1 MAKIECELHGNFDV
15 ILNALHNAVMTG
27 SSSAS
32 IEDSSDFYTGSVR
45 CAVRTYERYSYL
57 GNGRV
62 SMNITLL
69 EADGRI
75 FLSAITSG
83 GSQALFFKI
92 NTIGENNFLDTIRNA
107 VSVFTR

>member
-15 ILNALHNAVMTG
+15 ILSTLHNAVMSG

-32 IEDSSDFYTGSVR
+32 VEDSSDFHTNSAR
-45 CAVRTYERYSYL
+45 CAVRTYERYSYM

-69 EADGRI
+69 ESEGRI
-75 FLSAITSG
+75 FFSAITSG
-83 GSQALFFKI
+83 GSQAMFFKI
-92 NTIGENNFLDTIRNA
+92 NTIGENSFLDTIRDA
-107 VSVFTR
+107 VSAFM

>member
-1 MAKIECELHGNFDV
+1 MAKIESELYGDFDE
-15 ILNALHNAVMTG
+15 ILNTLHNAVMAG

-32 IEDSSDFYTGSVR
+32 VEDSSSFCTGNVR
-45 CAVRTYERYSYL
+45 CVVRTYERYSVM

-62 SMNITLL
+62 SMNVTLL

-83 GSQALFFKI
+83 GSQAMFFKI
-92 NTIGENNFLDTIRNA
+92 NTIGENSFLDTIRNA
-107 VSVFTR
+107 VSEFP

>member
-1 MAKIECELHGNFDV
+1 MAKIECELHGNFDT
-15 ILNALHNAVMTG
+15 ILNTLHNAVMSG

-32 IEDSSDFYTGSVR
+32 VEDSSNFYTGSAR
-45 CAVRTYERYSYL
+45 CVVRTYERYSYL

-83 GSQALFFKI
+83 GSQAMFFKMH
-92 NTIGENNFLDTIRNA
+92 TLGEENFLDTLRNA
-107 VSVFTR
+107 VSEFT

>member
-15 ILNALHNAVMTG
+15 ILNTLHNAVMSG

-32 IEDSSDFYTGSVR
+32 VEDSSDFYTNSVR
-45 CAVRTYERYSYL
+45 CAVRTYERYSYM

-69 EADGRI
+69 EAEGRI
-75 FLSAITSG
+75 FFSAITSG
-83 GSQALFFKI
+83 GSQAMFFKI
-92 NTIGENNFLDTIRNA
+92 NTIGENSFLDTIRNA
-107 VSVFTR
+107 VNAFM

>member
-1 MAKIECELHGNFDV
+1 MAKIECERHGDFDV
-15 ILNALHNAVMTG
+15 VLNTLHNAVMEG

-32 IEDSSDFYTGSVR
+32 VEDSSSFYTDSVR
-45 CAVRTYERYSYL
+45 CAVRTYERYSIM

-62 SMNITLL
+62 SMNVTLL

-83 GSQALFFKI
+83 GSQAMFFKM
-92 NTIGENNFLDTIRNA
+92 NTIGENSFLDTIRNA
-107 VSVFTR
+107 VSEFA

>member
-1 MAKIECELHGNFDV
+1 MAKIECELHGNFDA
-15 ILNALHNAVMTG
+15 ILNTLHNAVMSG
-27 SSSAS
+27 STSAS
-32 IEDSSDFYTGSVR
+32 AEDSSNFYTGSVR
-45 CAVRTYERYSYL
+45 CVVRTYERYSYF

-83 GSQALFFKI
+83 GSQAMFFKI
-92 NTIGENNFLDTIRNA
+92 NTIGENSFLDTIRNA
-107 VSVFTR
+107 VSQFI

>member
-1 MAKIECELHGNFDV
+1 MAKIECELHGNFDAV
-15 ILNALHNAVMTG
+15 LNTLHNAVMSG

-32 IEDSSDFYTGSVR
+32 VEDSSNFYTDSAR
-45 CAVRTYERYSYL
+45 CVVRTYERYSYL
-57 GNGRV
+57 GKGRV

-83 GSQALFFKI
+83 GSQAMFFKI
-92 NTIGENNFLDTIRNA
+92 NTIGENSFLDTIRNA
-107 VSVFTR
+107 VSQFI

>member
-1 MAKIECELHGNFDV
+1 MAKIECELHGNFDA
-15 ILNALHNAVMTG
+15 ILNTLHNAVMEG

-32 IEDSSDFYTGSVR
+32 IEDNSDFYTNSAR
-45 CAVRTYERYSYL
+45 CSVRTYERYSYT

-83 GSQALFFKI
+83 GSQAMFFKI
-92 NTIGENNFLDTIRNA
+92 NTIGETSFLDTIKNA
-107 VSVFTR
+107 VSQFIW

>member
-1 MAKIECELHGNFDV
+1 MAKIECELHGNFDA
-15 ILNALHNAVMTG
+15 ILNTLHNAVMSG

-32 IEDSSDFYTGSVR
+32 VEDSSNFYTGSVR

-57 GNGRV
+57 GSGRV

-83 GSQALFFKI
+83 GSQAMFFKI
-92 NTIGENNFLDTIRNA
+92 NTIGENSFLDTIRNA
-107 VSVFTR
+107 VSQFI

>member
-1 MAKIECELHGNFDV
+1 MAKIECELHGDFDM
-15 ILNALHNAVMTG
+15 ILNTLHNAVLEG

-32 IEDSSDFYTGSVR
+32 VEDSSIFYTDSAR
-45 CAVRTYERYSYL
+45 CVVRTYERYSVM

-62 SMNITLL
+62 SMNVTLL

-83 GSQALFFKI
+83 GSQAMFFKM
-92 NTIGENNFLDTIRNA
+92 NTIGENSFLDTIRNA
-107 VSVFTR
+107 VSEFA

>member
-1 MAKIECELHGNFDV
+1 MAKIECELHGNFDA
-15 ILNALHNAVMTG
+15 ILNTLHNAVMSG

-32 IEDSSDFYTGSVR
+32 AEDSSNFYTGNTR
-45 CAVRTYERYSYL
+45 CVVRTYERYSYF

-83 GSQALFFKI
+83 GSQAMFFKI
-92 NTIGENNFLDTIRNA
+92 NTIGENSFLDTIRNA
-107 VSVFTR
+107 VSQFM